1 MNQLFLLDNTY
12 FQKTYAGWMGK
23 IIGIR
28 MGSPIEG
35 WTHEK
40 IMETYGEINYYKS
53 EYNDY
58 AADDDSNG
66 PAFFIRCLS
75 DFSADKKPITVEQ
88 MGETWLNYV
97 SSHRGF
103 FWWGGYGI
111 STEHTVYENL
121 KAGITAPRS
130 GSVLQNGLSVS
141 EQIGGQIFVDS
152 WGFVFPANPSIA
164 ADYAQKMVSVSHDGE
179 GIVGGR
185 FIAACISAAYC
196 ASSIAEVIQKGLL
209 TIPETSHYAYV
220 VREIIDFYKKDT
232 KKNWKRCLFFVQA
245 TFGYDKYPG
254 NCHIIPNAAIIILS
268 LLYGEEDFGKSQMI
282 CNSCGWDT
290 DCNAG
295 NVGSILGVFKGI
307 EGIEQK
313 WLDPIRDLL
322 ISSSVIGNLN
332 IDTVS
337 NTAQYF
343 CTLGCRMA
351 GVSLPEEWAE
361 RSTISG
367 RLFHFDFQKST
378 QAFRTSTD
386 NVSIENCERAVI
398 PNHRSL
404 AISVNQAS
412 SMNVFVK
419 TFYTPEDLSDSRYDP
434 SFTPI
439 LFPGQSVT
447 AVLMNIGSSKIEVSL
462 AVYDLRNK
470 TTYSHMI
477 SLEPQ
482 ATGTITL
489 KIPRIE
495 HGLINRFD
503 LTVFSASR
511 NLEDLTV
518 LLDSVLFKGNPEYT
532 IDFDREMIQNYGFGH
547 SGLHQEISQFSQN
560 GGLWELEGTSLS
572 GSCAV
577 EGEAYTGF
585 YETRDVKVSCTIQ
598 PKLGYYHLVNFRV
611 QGAARSYA
619 FGFYGKNTIALVK
632 KHNTYKVLEQ
642 IPFQFNMEQKYIL
655 SITMRENRI
664 LASID
669 GKTVFEYNDID
680 SPYSYGQV
688 GFTVLNGSHCHFQHL
703 DFSSITNQQ

>member
-1 MNQLFLLDNTY
+1 MNQPYLLDNTY

-40 IMETYGEINYYKS
+40 IMETYGMIDYYKK

-75 DFSADKKPITVEQ
+75 DFSADKNPITVEQ

-121 KAGITAPRS
+121 KSGITAPRS
-130 GSVLQNGLSVS
+130 GSALQNGLSVS

-152 WGFVFPANPSIA
+152 WGFVFPSNPRVA
-164 ADYAQKMVSVSHDGE
+164 ADYAEKMVSVSHDGE
-179 GIVGGR
+179 GIFGGR
-185 FIAACISAAYC
+185 FIAACISAAY
-196 ASSIAEVIQKGLL
+196 SEPSIIEVIQKGLL
-209 TIPETSHYAYV
+209 VIPATSQYAFV
-220 VREIIDFYKKDT
+220 VREIISFYEKDT
-232 KKNWKRCLFFVQA
+232 TKDWKKCLSFVQA

-282 CNSCGWDT
+282 CNTCGWDT

-295 NVGSILGVFKGI
+295 NVGAILGVFKGI
-307 EGIEQK
+307 DGIEQK
-313 WLDPIRDLL
+313 WINPIRDLL

-332 IDTVS
+332 IDTIS
-337 NTAQYF
+337 NTAMYF

-351 GVSLPEEWAE
+351 GVSMPENWAE
-361 RSTISG
+361 RSACKG
-367 RLFHFDFQKST
+367 RLFHFDFEKSL
-378 QAFRTSTD
+378 QAFRTSMD
-386 NVSIENCERAVI
+386 NVSIDNCEQSVI

-404 AISVNQAS
+404 CISSNHAS
-412 SMNVFVK
+412 AMNVFVK
-419 TFYTPEDLSDSRYDP
+419 TYYKPEDLTDSRYDP

-439 LFPGQSVT
+439 LFPGQTVT
-447 AVLMNIGSSKIEVSL
+447 AILMNISPSKIGATL
-462 AVYDLRNK
+462 AVFDLRNNI
-470 TTYSHMI
+470 TYSQLI

-489 KIPRIE
+489 DIPRIE
-495 HGLINRFD
+495 NGLISRFE
-503 LTVFSASR
+503 LTVCPASR
-511 NLEDLTV
+511 KTENLAV
-518 LLDSVLFKGNPEYT
+518 LLDSVAFKGIPEYS
-532 IDFDREMIQNYGFGH
+532 IDFSRETVENYGFGH

-560 GGLWELEGTSLS
+560 GGLWELEGQSLS
-572 GSCAV
+572 GSCAL

-585 YETRDVKVSCTIQ
+585 YETKDMRVSCTIQ
-598 PKLGYYHLVNFRV
+598 PILGYYHLVNFRV
-611 QGAARSYA
+611 QGAARCYA
-619 FGFYGKNTIALVK
+619 FGFYGENTIALVK
-632 KHNTYKVLEQ
+632 KHKTYTILEQ
-642 IPFQFNMEQKYIL
+642 VPYKFEMKQKYDF
-655 SITMRENRI
+655 SITAYGNRI
-664 LASID
+664 LACID
-669 GKTVFEYNDID
+669 GKIIFEYNDTD
-680 SPYSYGQV
+680 SPYLYGQA
-688 GFTVLNGSHCHFQHL
+688 GFTVLKGSHCHFQHL
-703 DFSSITNQQ
+703 DFSSAGK